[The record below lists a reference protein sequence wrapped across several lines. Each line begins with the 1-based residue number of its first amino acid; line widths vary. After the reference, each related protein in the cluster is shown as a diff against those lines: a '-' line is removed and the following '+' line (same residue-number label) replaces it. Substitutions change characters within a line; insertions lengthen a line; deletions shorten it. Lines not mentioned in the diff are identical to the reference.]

1 MLLNDAY
8 FTPRTLSEYTRE
20 AALDLAVNRFTLNR
34 FLPNRDIDD
43 LTYRFVKGGD
53 SLIEAATY
61 RSYDAESS
69 IAGRPGITRV
79 SGELPP
85 ISRKIVLG
93 EYDRLRQRANPDSS
107 IQQAILSD
115 AERVTR
121 QILARLEVA
130 RGDALVNGA
139 VTINEDGVVATVD
152 FDRDTSMEVTAGTLW
167 STTATADPLADLETW
182 VAAYTDLNGEPPAV
196 MLTSTRVRGLLLR
209 NAAIRTL
216 AGNLNGTPTVV
227 SPDTL
232 NGILNSYA
240 LPRLETYDARY
251 AIAGVSTRVIDDHFA
266 ILLPAPTDPNNSNGT
281 DLGATFYGTTAE
293 SLDPSFGLVGG
304 AEAGLVAGVYRR
316 EDPISLWTKAAAIA
330 LPVLA
335 NANLAMR
342 CIVATNI

>member
-1 MLLNDAY
+1 MLLNSEY
-8 FTPRTLSEYTRE
+8 YTPATLSTYAR
-20 AALDLAVNRFTLNR
+20 AAAMDLAVNKFTLNQW
-34 FLPNRDIDD
+34 LPNKNIDD
-43 LTYRFVKGGD
+43 LTYRFVRGGD

-69 IAGRPGITRV
+69 IAGRPGVTRV

-107 IQQAILSD
+107 IRDAILSD

-130 RGDALVNGA
+130 RGDALVNGE

-152 FDRDTSMEVTAGTLW
+152 FGRDSTMEVTAGTLW
-167 STTATADPLADLETW
+167 STTASADPISDLQTW
-182 VAAYTDLNGEPPAV
+182 TQAYVDRNGEPPGV
-196 MLTSTRVRGLLLR
+196 LLTSTRVRGLLLQ
-209 NAAIRTL
+209 NAAIRTM
-216 AGNLNGTPTVV
+216 AGNINGVPTLV

-232 NGILNSYA
+232 NQVLSSYD
-240 LPRLETYDARY
+240 LPRLVTYDARY
-251 AIAGVSTRVIDDHFA
+251 AIAGVSTRVVDDHFA
-266 ILLPAPTDPNNSNGT
+266 LLLPAPVDANSPDGT

-293 SLDPSFGLVGG
+293 SLDPSFGLSGQ
-304 AEAGLVAGVYRR
+304 EAGLAVGTYRK

-335 NANLAMR
+335 TPDLAMR
-342 CIVATNI
+342 AIVATNI

>member
-1 MLLNDAY
+1 MLLNSEY
-8 FTPRTLSEYTRE
+8 YTPTTLSQYARE

-34 FLPNRDIDD
+34 WLPNRNIDD
-43 LTYRFVKGGD
+43 LTYRFVRGGD

-93 EYDRLRQRANPDSS
+93 EYDRLRQRANPDTS

-130 RGDALVNGA
+130 RGDALVNGE

-152 FDRDTSMEVTAGTLW
+152 FGRDSSMEVTAGTLW
-167 STTATADPLADLETW
+167 STTATADPIADLQAWTQ
-182 VAAYTDLNGEPPAV
+182 AYIDLNGEPPAV
-196 MLTSTRVRGLLLR
+196 MLTSTRVRGLLLQ

-216 AGNLNGTPTVV
+216 VGNLNGTPTLV

-232 NGILNSYA
+232 NQVLNSYD

-251 AIAGVSTRVIDDHFA
+251 SVNGTATRVIDDHFA
-266 ILLPAPTDPNNSNGT
+266 ILLPAPVDANAADGT

-293 SLDPSFGLVGG
+293 SLDPSFGLAGQ
-304 AEAGLVAGVYRR
+304 EAGLAVGVYRK

-335 NANLAMR
+335 TPNLAMR

>member
-34 FLPNRDIDD
+34 FLPNKNIDD
-43 LTYRFVKGGD
+43 LTYRFTRGGD

-69 IAGRPGITRV
+69 IAGRPGVTRV

-93 EYDRLRQRANPDSS
+93 EYDRLRTRANPDASLRT
-107 IQQAILSD
+107 AILSD

-130 RGDALVNGA
+130 RGDALVNGE

-152 FDRDTSMEVTAGTLW
+152 FGRDSSMEVTASTLW
-167 STTATADPLADLETW
+167 STTATADPITDLTTW
-182 VAAYTDLNGEPPAV
+182 VQAYIDRNGEAPAV
-196 MLTSTRVRGLLLR
+196 LLTSTRVRGFLLR
-209 NAAIRTL
+209 NVAIREMAQT
-216 AGNLNGTPTVV
+216 GGTAPTQV
-227 SPDTL
+227 SPEVL
-232 NGILNSYA
+232 NGILNAYD

-251 AIAGVSTRVIDDHFA
+251 SVNGTATRVIDDHFA
-266 ILLPAPTDPNNSNGT
+266 LLLPAPVDPNAPDGT

-293 SLDPSFGLVGG
+293 SLDGRFGLAG
-304 AEAGLVAGVYRR
+304 AEAGLVAGVYSK

-335 NANLAMR
+335 TPDLAMR
-342 CIVATNI
+342 AIVATNI